1 MQTNRPNQLQL
12 PKTKDVFTQGSRPL
26 IPWCRQKRLG
36 CSHWILETG
45 LCTQM
50 LSSLCQ
56 TRFGGVNVPEI
67 CGYKSSR
74 LSMVTSTLES
84 TRKCTQ
90 GNCAYFGARLKG
102 LELVLGHRCRARI
115 PTWIPRTRS
124 VLALVHI
131 KNY

>member
-26 IPWCRQKRLG
+26 IPWCRQKKAGVLTLDTRNWTLH
-36 CSHWILETG
+36 SNAR
-45 LCTQM
+45 
-50 LSSLCQ
+50 SLCQ
-56 TRFGGVNVPEI
+56 TPFGGVNVPEI

-115 PTWIPRTRS
+115 PRS
-124 VLALVHI
+124 RRVLALVPI